1 MQMNASFQGSRFLP
15 VLTRQSHVPSQAQTQ
30 TKAQI
35 QQSIQLLPYQGIH
48 TVRFAGIP
56 QRQFKLMSYNFE
68 NFFPSVNSA
77 KFVSQQK
84 TPVKKPES
92 VQALADV
99 ILKEQPDIVAVQEA
113 EHGNALAEFAKTY
126 LNGQYEG
133 FCADQANDPRNICT
147 GFLYKKGLDFVSK
160 RTFNVQ
166 GPQGAPLLTRNVAEA
181 TFKVTTPDGCGQ
193 ELTVMSAHFKAMVGG
208 EEKTHPR
215 RMQEAKAVVN
225 RVQTMVREN
234 PSRNLVLMGDLNFK
248 VSSRQGQ
255 EVFSELSKVTQ
266 SNGQPGWFEAFSP
279 DFPATHQFKGEGNKL
294 DYIFLTKT
302 LFQDQIQAKVS
313 GSFNQDPWRKAS
325 DHLPPTSEIKA
336 RCDHQVWG
344 NEGAQSSTSQSS
356 KPGPIFSPPVK
367 AKKPKKPKPK
377 LDFVA

>member
-1 MQMNASFQGSRFLP
+1 MQINASFQGGSFLP
-15 VLTRQSHVPSQAQTQ
+15 VLTRQSHVQSQNQSKILAQ
-30 TKAQI
+30 KP
-35 QQSIQLLPYQGIH
+35 IQLLPYQGIH

-77 KFVSQQK
+77 KFISQQR

-126 LNGQYEG
+126 LKGQYEG
-133 FCADQANDPRNICT
+133 FCAEQANDPRNICT
-147 GFLYKKGLDFVSK
+147 GFLYKKGLDLVSK
-160 RTFNVQ
+160 RTFNVN

-181 TFKVTTPDGCGQ
+181 TFRVTTPDGCGQ

-208 EEKTHPR
+208 EEKTHPK
-215 RMQEAKAVVN
+215 RMQEAKTIVN
-225 RVQTMVREN
+225 RVQAMILEN
-234 PSRNLVLMGDLNFK
+234 PSRHVVLMGDLNFK
-248 VSSRQGQ
+248 VTSRQGQ

-279 DFPATHQFKGEGNKL
+279 DFPPTHQFKGEGNKL
-294 DYIFLTKT
+294 DYIFLTKG
-302 LFQDQIQAKVS
+302 LFQDQVQAKVS
-313 GSFNQDPWRKAS
+313 GNFTQDPWRKAS
-325 DHLPPTSEIKA
+325 DHLPPSSEIKA
-336 RCDHQVWG
+336 RCEHQVWG
-344 NEGAQSSTSQSS
+344 NEGAQSSA
-356 KPGPIFSPPVK
+356 PGQPISPPVK